1 MRFFVLLLAIVT
13 LAGCSAMMTSGGGSS
28 SAAASSTSSA
38 SDASITAAVRSNLAA
53 DSVVGSFQI
62 GIQTVNGRVTLSGRV
77 DSYTA
82 YNQAERLTMST
93 NGVKSIDNQIQV
105 ETVE

>member
-1 MRFFVLLLAIVT
+1 MRFFVLLLAIIT
-13 LAGCSAMMTSGGGSS
+13 LAGCSAMMTSGGGSG
-28 SAAASSTSSA
+28 ATAASSTSSA
-38 SDASITAAVRSNLAA
+38 SDASVTTAVRNNLAA
-53 DSVVGSFQI
+53 DSAVGPFQL
-62 GIQTVNGRVTLSGRV
+62 GVRTVNGRVTLSGGV

-105 ETVE
+105 ETAK

>member
-1 MRFFVLLLAIVT
+1 MRYFVLLLAIIT
-13 LAGCSAMMTSGGGSS
+13 LAGCSAMMTSGGGSG

-38 SDASITAAVRSNLAA
+38 SDASVTSAVRSNLAA
-53 DSVVGSFQI
+53 DSVVGSFQLVVR
-62 GIQTVNGRVTLSGRV
+62 TANGRVTLSGRV

-105 ETVE
+105 ESEK

>member
-1 MRFFVLLLAIVT
+1 MRFFVLLLAIIT
-13 LAGCSAMMTSGGGSS
+13 LAGCSAMMASGGSS
-28 SAAASSTSSA
+28 GSAAASSTSSA

-53 DSVVGSFQI
+53 DSVVGSLQL
-62 GIQTVNGRVTLSGRV
+62 GVRTVNGQVTLSGRV

-93 NGVKSIDNQIQV
+93 NGVKSIDNQIQI
-105 ETVE
+105 ETAK